1 MKTQTHSVM
10 FHHFHGDNH
19 KPTQG
24 SLSAGNFRDLI
35 NWLRDRYSLIGAAE
49 YLDRAMNGSLDASDV
64 CLSFDDALKC
74 QYDIA
79 VPVMADNKIDAF
91 FFVHSSAFMNNPD
104 FEVDRHFRT
113 SSYDHLED
121 FYSDFFEAVKAIDA
135 KSFLKHYDLYKNSD
149 YLSAFPFYFIAFQN

>member
-1 MKTQTHSVM
+1 MPHTVTHSVM
-10 FHHFHGDNH
+10 FHHFHSDQH
-19 KPTQG
+19 KPAQG
-24 SLSAGNFRDLI
+24 SLSEDDFRGMLEWLGN
-35 NWLRDRYSLIGAAE
+35 NYSLLGAKDYKKKFE
-49 YLDRAMNGSLDASDV
+49 RGTLSSSEI

-121 FYSDFFEAVKAIDA
+121 FYSGGNLFQQMFLQLEFHIDR
-135 KSFLKHYDLYKNSD
+135 
-149 YLSAFPFYFIAFQN
+149 